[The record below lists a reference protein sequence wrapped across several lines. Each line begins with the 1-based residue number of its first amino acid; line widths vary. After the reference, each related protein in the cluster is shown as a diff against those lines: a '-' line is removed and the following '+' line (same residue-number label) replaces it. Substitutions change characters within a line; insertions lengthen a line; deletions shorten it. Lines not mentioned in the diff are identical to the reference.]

1 LRIRLIITNFL
12 FYTGNDVEAL
22 KQEMYDYIAR
32 VSEKETPRRKETSKR
47 KEISKQKKTSKPKET
62 SSQKKTHKKKPSK
75 KSAVDRALEA
85 EIFNDSEESDDDVPP
100 LPPPLSLPLLMA
112 SSPSTVYNSVSSTRG
127 STTIAHATETTMYT
141 SARDRSAISTRG
153 STTIAHTTETTTYT
167 SARDRSAITSTT
179 TTTATSYAASP
190 RMTQAFDNTG
200 GSGGTGFQQQYY
212 DNSFYYGR

>member
-1 LRIRLIITNFL
+1 MRIRLIITNFL

-75 KSAVDRALEA
+75 KSAVDRALEV
-85 EIFNDSEESDDDVPP
+85 EIFSDSEESDEDVPP

-127 STTIAHATETTMYT
+127 STSSGETLKRLINKGTHERFIHA
-141 SARDRSAISTRG
+141 S
-153 STTIAHTTETTTYT
+153 
-167 SARDRSAITSTT
+167 
-179 TTTATSYAASP
+179 
-190 RMTQAFDNTG
+190 
-200 GSGGTGFQQQYY
+200 
-212 DNSFYYGR
+212 